1 MQRLIFAKNTMLN
14 IIATKKNGKVNAVI
28 TADTVLPGAETLLVL
43 GDYKALRKCFDI

>member
-1 MQRLIFAKNTMLN
+1 MLN
-14 IIATKKNGKVNAVI
+14 ITATKKNGKVNAVI